1 MQTAKIRLEV
11 GFFRGVLLGKHEQVF
26 ELSLVLLA
34 TKMRL
39 GEFRE
44 RLKALGPSD
53 SDPRNDHK
61 LKLNLSLPRCNRRK

>member
-53 SDPRNDHK
+53 SDP
-61 LKLNLSLPRCNRRK
+61 